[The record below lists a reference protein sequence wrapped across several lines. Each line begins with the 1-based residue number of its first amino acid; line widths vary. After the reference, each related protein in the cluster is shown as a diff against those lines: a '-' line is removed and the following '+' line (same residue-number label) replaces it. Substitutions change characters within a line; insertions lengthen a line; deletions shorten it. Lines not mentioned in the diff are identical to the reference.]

1 MGTFIGMR
9 NVMDIFVGMQKVMST
24 FVRMRKLMSTYF
36 GRFGSP
42 PIKIL

>member
-1 MGTFIGMR
+1 MGTLIGMR

-24 FVRMRKLMSTYF
+24 FVRMRKLMSTFF